1 MSGPPRGQ
9 RLRRTWP
16 QRLLISFNVVTIL
29 AALTGAGLVAYAKQT
44 VSQVNRVSLGRDA
57 ITPANTLADGSPQNF
72 LVVGVDDM
80 EGLDPDSAVRH
91 GREEG
96 VEATEGTR
104 GDTIMVVR
112 VDPDDQQ
119 ARILSFQRDLWV
131 EIPGYGSGRINA
143 AMAYGE
149 DSGPD
154 LLIKTIKH
162 NFGIDVNHYVQVD
175 FAGFQNL
182 VDDIGG
188 VKIYLSHPLRDP
200 RAQLMQ
206 PDAGCINFDGE
217 QALAYA
223 RSRHLQWQN
232 ERGRWVGDGTSDH
245 GRISRQQDFI
255 RRVMQRAID
264 RGARNPATLAR
275 MVDTGVDHLTLDQH
289 TTAQDLIDLGRAFRD
304 YDPDLLRTY
313 SLPVTD
319 AVRGGAEVLD
329 LVERESEEI
338 LDLFRESGDLAEA
351 GSVDPLEVTVR
362 ILNGTGTPNQGS
374 QTTRSLAEI
383 GFRTRSPGD
392 VVGERPHRT
401 EIRHPSGQL
410 DAALTVA
417 RHLESLPVLVADDS
431 VAEVTVLTGPDFVG
445 VATEAHAIED
455 LFYETASAETWDTTT
470 TTWSDDPESGLG
482 ETADVDGDETV
493 LSTTTSTTVPR
504 EVASTDPIGYLP
516 GEVPPGVNCS

>member
-16 QRLLISFNVVTIL
+16 QRLLISFNVVVVL
-29 AALTGAGLVAYAKQT
+29 AALTGAGLVAYGKRT

-80 EGLDPDSAVRH
+80 KGLDPDSPIRH

-96 VEATEGTR
+96 AEAAEGMR

-112 VDPDDQQ
+112 VDPNDQQ

-131 EIPGYGSGRINA
+131 EIPGHGSGRINA

-149 DSGPD
+149 ESGPD
-154 LLIKTIKH
+154 LLIKTIDH
-162 NFGIDVNHYVQVD
+162 NFGIDINHYVQVD
-175 FAGFQNL
+175 LAGFQNL
-182 VDDIGG
+182 VDDVGG

-200 RAQLMQ
+200 RAQLFQ

-223 RSRHLQWQN
+223 RSRHLQWQD
-232 ERGRWVGDGTSDH
+232 ERGRWVVDGTSDH

-255 RRVMQRAID
+255 RRVMERAID
-264 RGARNPATLAR
+264 RGARNPATLSR
-275 MVDTGVDHLTLDQH
+275 MIDTGVDHITLDQH

-329 LVERESEEI
+329 LIETGAEEI
-338 LDLFRESGDLAEA
+338 LDLFRDAEDPADA
-351 GSVDPLEVTVR
+351 GLVDPLDVTVR
-362 ILNGTGTPNQGS
+362 VLNGTGTPNQGS
-374 QTTRSLAEI
+374 QTTRSLGDI

-401 EIRHPSGQL
+401 EIRHPSGQF

-417 RHLESLPVLVADDS
+417 RHLEALPVLVADDS

-445 VATEAHAIED
+445 TTTAQRAIED
-455 LFYETASAETWDTTT
+455 LVYETASAETWDTTT
-470 TTWSDDPESGLG
+470 TTWSDDAEPGGTAGL
-482 ETADVDGDETV
+482 EDPQPA
-493 LSTTTSTTVPR
+493 LSTTTTSTAVPA
-504 EVASTDPIGYLP
+504 EVASSEPIGYVP
-516 GEVPPGVNCS
+516 GEVPDGVSCS